1 MENRNDT
8 ITDLLL
14 LQVGARTTSQYLKT
28 MPKVETTLF
37 RVTTTLPNGTTTKA
51 EVTTTSPEV
60 TTTLP
65 EVTTTLPE
73 VTTTLPEVTTT
84 LPEVT
89 TTLPKV
95 TTTLP
100 KVTTTL
106 PKMTTTPP
114 EVFPDNVKRTRF
126 DQIQKN
132 TEPQPLTIQEGDRY
146 HSLGCWKDHSSRAI
160 PTLEGLDS
168 RLEGSYRTRSN
179 AVEKCYQAAKSRS
192 FAVFAVQHGGQCYG
206 SADGHNTYFKYGR
219 STACQAGDGGTWAN
233 DVYRITTRTGVN
245 IALGKRTAQSSTFSF
260 NENLPGNAR
269 LAVDGNTASNH
280 HYGSCTHT
288 KNLPGEMNVSWW
300 VDLGQPYA
308 IGRVVIFNRMDCCQE
323 RLNPFNIHIGDSDKV
338 STNPMCGDYHQIDVK
353 RPSISVSC
361 QGMKGRYVAVRLP
374 YNHNCRILSLCE
386 VQVFSVTWNMR
397 NGGCQ
402 DGYIRVGW
410 PCIKLVSSPKSFW
423 DAKQACVDEGATL
436 AMPRTEKFD
445 HALRRHVKIT
455 AQLGYS
461 EFWIGLTVTVTGF
474 WFGSKE
480 YNWVD
485 GVPLLGQY
493 RGWHPGEPTDVKNL
507 RNGDW
512 LCIQYWYSGRT
523 ADPMWDDAKCTQKKR
538 YICQSSPA

>member
-1 MENRNDT
+1 MLPQPYTIRRTTRSSLSTGKHALTVPVSRTYATARTFIHTAVDIWNSLPDNVVGRITDNKLQSFKTRVHRHLLSTARTSASDGDIEVDNVYKDLDKNFHQYANQDEIDEELRQTGTRRKEQTNIGKNNTRPGNVRWFCNLMFVSGCSGQDENNDSTDSDTSAIPKDTSRRSYRLQWAIAVMLATVIGVGVGLVTYYTTVQERHPFSHNSPPVRWGTSSRPVSIVPVTSISSTMENRNDT

-37 RVTTTLPNGTTTKA
+37 RVTTTLPNGTTTPA
-51 EVTTTSPEV
+51 DVTTTSPEV

-89 TTLPKV
+89 TTLSEVTTTLSEVTNTLPELTTTLPKV

-106 PKMTTTPP
+106 PKVATTLPKVATTLPKMTTTPP
-114 EVFPDNVKRTRF
+114 EVFPNNVKRTRF

-132 TEPQPLTIQEGDRY
+132 TEPQPLTIQEAGDRY

-233 DVYRITTRTGVN
+233 DVYRITTRTAAFRG
-245 IALGKRTAQSSTFSF
+245 L
-260 NENLPGNAR
+260 
-269 LAVDGNTASNH
+269 
-280 HYGSCTHT
+280 
-288 KNLPGEMNVSWW
+288 
-300 VDLGQPYA
+300 
-308 IGRVVIFNRMDCCQE
+308 
-323 RLNPFNIHIGDSDKV
+323 
-338 STNPMCGDYHQIDVK
+338 
-353 RPSISVSC
+353 
-361 QGMKGRYVAVRLP
+361 
-374 YNHNCRILSLCE
+374 
-386 VQVFSVTWNMR
+386 VQ
-397 NGGCQ
+397 
-402 DGYIRVGW
+402 
-410 PCIKLVSSPKSFW
+410 
-423 DAKQACVDEGATL
+423 AT
-436 AMPRTEKFD
+436 
-445 HALRRHVKIT
+445 
-455 AQLGYS
+455 
-461 EFWIGLTVTVTGF
+461 
-474 WFGSKE
+474 
-480 YNWVD
+480 
-485 GVPLLGQY
+485 
-493 RGWHPGEPTDVKNL
+493 
-507 RNGDW
+507 
-512 LCIQYWYSGRT
+512 
-523 ADPMWDDAKCTQKKR
+523 
-538 YICQSSPA
+538 